1 MANIEESPAG
11 GEQIDAEVQPFGF
24 NHTFRDGIQAN
35 LGTNPSADE
44 MLEMF
49 MHTADAAYAEVQ
61 AGGGTFMDL
70 FMKKGRDAWGE
81 NEKLFGAYSEMV
93 TSALIRGDCLLSYKR
108 NPQDVIDAVIEELA
122 ERGLKKVTNFHGD
135 NYTPMQEG
143 VFKAVQRAREK
154 GYDIT
159 APKVVCIEDN
169 PRITIDSCMESLRQQ
184 AEMDADEGIYLKNA
198 SGKCDPEFVYEL
210 VKKIAAEYPDETITM
225 HAHNNHGLGETLYF
239 RAAEAAVEMNAPMN
253 FDVSSHP
260 MSNGTGQPSA
270 PRFYQMLK
278 SHPSEQIQARVQTI
292 TYDEE
297 KEKPDYTAQYEIRH
311 QYADAEVRYSKRV
324 WDACFV
330 GGLAG
335 GAMSAIKGMGIPTAV
350 DRALKLGDE
359 DEAFALVAE
368 MEAEVKVLLGY
379 PTSVTPTQKMMDEQS
394 GMEVIARTM
403 PNEAVPGAFPQW
415 KPVSILPEGTTGPY
429 VPFSALT
436 ESSVYYLS
444 GGLGPISPLAS
455 SKHVSAALQAE
466 GMTELPTFPSA
477 EEMPQKMHETKALL
491 EDAGYEDPSQADVAL
506 AAMYDKAGFD
516 HVIKKRNNELKP
528 QQPPEMPAYLQKP
541 NENYEF
547 SPQGYVVKY
556 DIAMA
561 LGGAAE
567 LERFAQAVTEMEKHA
582 DGFYKTGIGPTGVY
596 QRMKQMNPAHEGLT
610 NSFESKNSIRVDD
623 DFLMETHARWAEEA
637 KAEVQAFMASI
648 PQRLKEYGMTRI
660 QAMGAFHYAVPSL
673 LAEVVERKA
682 KGGSQRSLP
691 KVDDTNLLAVF
702 RGDPSEPSRSK
713 GGNGKFE
720 QAANGIGN
728 TSWPHKGAPGIGGQV
743 VHAGPDE
750 TAPGAV
756 K

>member
-1 MANIEESPAG
+1 MTNTG
-11 GEQIDAEVQPFGF
+11 GEQINVEIQPFGF

-49 MHTADAAYAEVQ
+49 MHTSDAAYAEVQ

-93 TSALIRGDCLLSYKR
+93 TSALIRGDCVLGYHR

-135 NYTPMQEG
+135 NYAPMQEG

-184 AEMDADEGIYLKNA
+184 VEMAADEGIYLKNA

-210 VKKIAAEYPDETITM
+210 VKKIAAEYPGETITM
-225 HAHNNHGLGETLYF
+225 HTHNNHGLGETLYF

-278 SHPSEQIQARVQTI
+278 SHPSEHMQARVQTI

-297 KEKPDYTAQYEIRH
+297 KEKADYPKQYEIRH
-311 QYADAEVRYSKRV
+311 QHADAEVRYSKRV

-335 GAMSAIKGMGIPTAV
+335 GAMAAIKGMGIPTAV

-368 MEAEVKVLLGY
+368 VEAEVKVLYGY

-394 GMEVIARTM
+394 GMEVIARKM
-403 PNEAVPGAFPQW
+403 PNESVPGAFPQW
-415 KPVSILPEGTTGPY
+415 KPVSILPEGTTGSY
-429 VPFSALT
+429 IPFSALT
-436 ESSVYYLS
+436 ENSVYYLS
-444 GGLGPISPLAS
+444 GGLGPVSPFAS
-455 SKHVSAALQAE
+455 AKHVGAALEAK

-477 EEMPQKMHETKALL
+477 EEMPQKMDETKALL
-491 EDAGYEDPSQADVAL
+491 EDAGYENPSQADIVL
-506 AAMYDKAGFD
+506 AAMYDQAGFD
-516 HVIKKRNNELKP
+516 HVIKKRNNELQP
-528 QQPPEMPAYLQKP
+528 QQPPEMPAYLRKP
-541 NENYEF
+541 NANYEF
-547 SPQGYVVKY
+547 NPGGSVVRY
-556 DIAMA
+556 DVAMA

-596 QRMKQMNPAHEGLT
+596 QRMKQMTPAKTGLAD
-610 NSFESKNSIRVDD
+610 SFESKNSIRVDD
-623 DFLMETHARWAEEA
+623 DFLVLTHARWAEEA
-637 KAEVQAFMASI
+637 RLEAEQFIESI
-648 PQRLKEYGMTRI
+648 PQRLKEYGMNRI
-660 QAMGAFHYAVPSL
+660 QAMGAFNYTVHSL

-691 KVDDTNLLAVF
+691 KIDDQNLLDVYK
-702 RGDPSEPSRSK
+702 GDPPEPSRR
-713 GGNGKFE
+713 GNGKFDD
-720 QAANGIGN
+720 AANGVGDK
-728 TSWPHKGAPGIGGQV
+728 SWLHKEGAPDIEGKAAEIDSDQTV
-743 VHAGPDE
+743 P
-750 TAPGAV
+750 TAA